1 MSANPTTCSNCG
13 TENPPE
19 ADQCVQC
26 GMPLTGSA
34 DEALRT
40 QLEEQNDEGLLATRE
55 DVTTTGTGGG
65 VGGGSP
71 LLPPRPGD

>member
-19 ADQCVQC
+19 ADKCVQC

-55 DVTTTGTGGG
+55 DVTTMGTGEGLAA
-65 VGGGSP
+65 SP
-71 LLPPRPGD
+71 ILPPRPGD